1 MLFLVHLAVSAGHV
15 CVSYRADT
23 CMTRQSAARTSQVFW
38 GFFSHGKMASLTVQ
52 DVEVRAPKMIC
63 KKKLLCFFR
72 DPFIQKVSFVRCQA
86 SVYVLALTCYLT
98 VLTSLAMNC
107 LFFRI
112 G

>member
-63 KKKLLCFFR
+63 KKVIVLL
-72 DPFIQKVSFVRCQA
+72 QGSFYTKGFLCP
-86 SVYVLALTCYLT
+86 LPD
-98 VLTSLAMNC
+98 
-107 LFFRI
+107 
-112 G
+112 